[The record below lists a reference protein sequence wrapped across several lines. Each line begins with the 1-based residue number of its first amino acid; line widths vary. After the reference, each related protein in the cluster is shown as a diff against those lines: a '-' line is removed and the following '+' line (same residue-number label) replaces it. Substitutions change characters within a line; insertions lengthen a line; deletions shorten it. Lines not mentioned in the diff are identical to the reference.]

1 MTVMLHLRN
10 STPGLAPAA
19 DNLQQGQL
27 AINTADA
34 TLWTLNSS
42 GVVKKIGD
50 ANFASLTN
58 PSFNGTVTLNGSYV
72 TINGSSGTFQR
83 YTTNTANSP
92 TWEWGTDGVAQTGS
106 NAGSNWNLYAFS
118 DSATVLYTAISITR
132 ATGATALYARP
143 TFNGNLA
150 WDAGNFNP
158 ANYLPLTGGTLSGQ
172 LQLSGA
178 AGSNVRQIR
187 YETTGVLRWI
197 EGVDI
202 EAEGGS
208 NTGSNWTLSAYSD
221 AGSSLTT
228 AIIANRATGVVS
240 FGSIPTHQT
249 PAAGD
254 NSTNS
259 ATTGFVQQAKY
270 ANAARTSTVQATTVG
285 VFDYYVGINYAGAS
299 TVNLPGSSWGQGQTV
314 VIKDESGKAATNNIT
329 ITTGGALIDGK
340 SSVALA
346 LNYGSVTLLW
356 NTSFWSII

>member
-1 MTVMLHLRN
+1 MLHLRN

-34 TLWTLNSS
+34 TLWTINSS

-50 ANFASLTN
+50 ANFAPQTN
-58 PSFNGTVTLNGSYV
+58 PTFSGAVTLNGNFV
-72 TINGSSGTFQR
+72 TINGASGAFQR
-83 YTTNTANSP
+83 YTTNTAGSP
-92 TWEWGTDGVAQTGS
+92 TWEWGTDGSAQTGG
-106 NAGSNWNLYAFS
+106 NAGSNWNLWAFS
-118 DSATVLYTAISITR
+118 DSASVLYSAISITR

-143 TFNGNLA
+143 TFAGNLA

-158 ANYLPLTGGTLSGQ
+158 ASYLPLTGGTMSGQ

-187 YETTGVLRWI
+187 YETAGVLRWV

-221 AGSSLTT
+221 TGSIVAT
-228 AIIANRATGVVS
+228 AITANRATGVVA
-240 FGSIPTHQT
+240 FGAIPTAPT
-249 PAAGD
+249 PTAGD
-254 NSTNS
+254 SSTNL
-259 ATTGFVQQAKY
+259 ATTAFVQQGKI

-299 TVNLPGSSWGQGQTV
+299 TVNLPGTSWTQGQTI
-314 VIKDESGKAATNNIT
+314 VIKDESGKAATNNVT
-329 ITTGGALIDGK
+329 ITTGGPLIDGQA
-340 SSVALA
+340 SVVLA
-346 LNYGSVTLLW
+346 INRGSITLLW
-356 NTSFWSII
+356 NSTFWSLI